1 MPRRDNPPD
10 LPNTPAKGISYF
22 APEQDPPAGTA
33 ASPQSDGSIPPK
45 LFQPLT
51 IRGVKFHNRIGLSPL
66 CQYSAQ
72 DGHMTD
78 WHIAHLGGIAM
89 RGPGFLMVEAT
100 SVTPEGRI
108 TPEDVGLWQDSQI
121 EPLRRTIEFV
131 HSQNQVIGVQI
142 AHAGRKASTVAP
154 WLSMGDTALEKNGGW
169 PNAVVGPSDIPFSDS
184 FPLPKAMT
192 KQDIE
197 DLKKAWVAAV
207 KRAVKAGADFVE
219 IHGAHG
225 YLLSS
230 FMSPL
235 SNNRTDEY
243 GGSFENRIRLT
254 LEIAQLT
261 REVVGPNYPVFLR
274 ISATEWVE
282 ESLAGQPSWTVEESV
297 KLAKALVD
305 QGAIDLLDVSSGG
318 NNSAQ
323 KIKGGPAF
331 QSPFAIAIKKAVG
344 DKLLVGTVG
353 TITNAKL
360 ANKLLEEDGLDFAL
374 VGRSF
379 QKNPSLVWTW
389 AEELD
394 LEVSAANQIRW
405 GFSHRGASTKFLKKP
420 SSSL

>member
-1 MPRRDNPPD
+1 MN
-10 LPNTPAKGISYF
+10 
-22 APEQDPPAGTA
+22 
-33 ASPQSDGSIPPK
+33 
-45 LFQPLT
+45 
-51 IRGVKFHNRIGLSPL
+51 
-66 CQYSAQ
+66 
-72 DGHMTD
+72 D
-78 WHIAHLGGIAM
+78 WHLTHLGGIAQ

-108 TPEDVGLWQDSQI
+108 TPEDLGLWQDSQI

-131 HSQNQVIGVQI
+131 HSQNQIIGVQI

-154 WLSMGDTALEKNGGW
+154 WLSFSDIALEKNGGW
-169 PNAVVGPSDIPFSDS
+169 PNAVIGPSDIPFSDS
-184 FPLPKAMT
+184 FPQPKAMT
-192 KQDIE
+192 KLDIE
-197 DLKKAWVAAV
+197 NLKKAWVDAV
-207 KRAVKAGADFVE
+207 KRALKAGADFVE

-282 ESLAGQPSWTVEESV
+282 ESKPGEPSWTVQESV

-305 QGAIDLLDVSSGG
+305 QGAVDLLDVSSGG

-323 KIKGGPAF
+323 KIKSGPAF
-331 QSPFAIAIKKAVG
+331 QAPFAIEIKKAVG

-353 TITNAKL
+353 IIASGKL

-374 VGRSF
+374 VGRGF
-379 QKNPSLVWTW
+379 QKDPSLAWTW

-394 LEVSAANQIRW
+394 LEVSTANQIRW
-405 GFSHRGASTKFLKKP
+405 AFAHRGATKFLNKP
-420 SSSL
+420 SSNL